1 MNYYHLSAGILT
13 ILLGLAHSIL
23 GEHLIFKY
31 KREKGKII
39 PSKHSKELPVGH
51 LRIIWASWHVATFL
65 ACGIGATLI
74 RIALV
79 AEQGQPW
86 ISFFI
91 AATLYAISA
100 VGLCVLLAT
109 KGRHPGWIVSFL
121 IVILLI
127 LA

>member
-13 ILLGLAHSIL
+13 IVLGLAHSVL

-39 PSKHSKELPVGH
+39 PTKHSKELPVGQ

-65 ACGIGATLI
+65 AWGIGATLI
-74 RIALV
+74 HIAI
-79 AEQGQPW
+79 ATEPEQPRV
-86 ISFFI
+86 SFFT
-91 AATLYAISA
+91 AAITYAISA

-109 KGRHPGWIVSFL
+109 KGKHPGWVVSFV

-127 LA
+127 LS